1 VVGQEGKRWPRLRG
15 SPEWAGPRG
24 ETVIWTAEGPRLSE
38 YERVLVRTRRR
49 SLWALLGWLAASGA
63 LAWAVARAVSLIR

>member
-1 VVGQEGKRWPRLRG
+1 M
-15 SPEWAGPRG
+15 
-24 ETVIWTAEGPRLSE
+24 IWTAEGPRLSE